1 MNVSRN
7 SCNLRFCSKVFT
19 SFTIAGKKKG
29 VTYNRFSNH
38 YYSSKTPKVSEWI
51 EPSGNRTGI
60 YIYNSL
66 TKQKNELV
74 LPRGN
79 HLSWY
84 ICGPTVYDSSHIGHA
99 SNYVR
104 YDIIRRV
111 FLDFFNINVSYLMG
125 VTDIDDKIIVRA
137 NELGQDF
144 TAITNHY
151 EREFFQEMLA
161 LNILQPTMTSRV
173 SDYVPEIIAFVQ
185 KIMEK
190 GHGYVGKDG
199 SVYFDVVEYGN
210 YYKFASPQQLFKSDV
225 EVKKNPAD
233 FALWKAAKPG
243 EPFWDSP
250 WGPGRPGWHIE
261 CSAMA
266 SRVFGSTI
274 DLHSGGLD
282 LMFPHHENEI
292 AQSCSYHG
300 VKQWA
305 NYWLH
310 TGFLFT
316 PQESEKMSKSLK
328 NTISTSSLL
337 SKYTSNQFRMFCML
351 THYRNNIEFT
361 EEKMQKAISLDNKIG
376 SFLRQCDA
384 YVKGQV
390 VGGDISEAE
399 TMNMLAENYERV
411 MGHLKDDFHTPL
423 AMDAI
428 FNLISVL
435 NQKFKESDT
444 VCRCPGVIAAVEVH
458 VKRICKKLGF
468 LKKGWKM
475 SEDSDNM
482 KLREVLD
489 HTVRFRYNVR
499 QYSIKTKLPESVTA
513 SLPAGM
519 EKKIRKEL
527 FTPLLQQCDSLRTQL
542 KNCYINIQDLKTSST
557 WDFDDSKDMREDSDW
572 DSDSSGTPMDKQ
584 TTQETQSSE
593 HGTSKEPISKEIM
606 HDTQCGKTEEF
617 EREMSTESP
626 SIHDTQNRDYKI
638 SEEPTGRH
646 THDGQTTESEK
657 LEQSLNVEDTCRKDT
672 EKVDSK
678 VLKEATESVSKRTTS

>member
-1 MNVSRN
+1 MIAY
-7 SCNLRFCSKVFT
+7 
-19 SFTIAGKKKG
+19 SF
-29 VTYNRFSNH
+29 VR
-38 YYSSKTPKVSEWI
+38 
-51 EPSGNRTGI
+51 
-60 YIYNSL
+60 
-66 TKQKNELV
+66 
-74 LPRGN
+74 
-79 HLSWY
+79 Y

-250 WGPGRPGWHIE
+250 WGPGR
-261 CSAMA
+261 
-266 SRVFGSTI
+266 
-274 DLHSGGLD
+274 GLD

-390 VGGDISEAE
+390 
-399 TMNMLAENYERV
+399 
-411 MGHLKDDFHTPL
+411 
-423 AMDAI
+423 
-428 FNLISVL
+428 
-435 NQKFKESDT
+435 SDT

-499 QYSIKTKLPESVTA
+499 QYSIKTKLPES
-513 SLPAGM
+513 
-519 EKKIRKEL
+519 
-527 FTPLLQQCDSLRTQL
+527 
-542 KNCYINIQDLKTSST
+542 DLKTSST